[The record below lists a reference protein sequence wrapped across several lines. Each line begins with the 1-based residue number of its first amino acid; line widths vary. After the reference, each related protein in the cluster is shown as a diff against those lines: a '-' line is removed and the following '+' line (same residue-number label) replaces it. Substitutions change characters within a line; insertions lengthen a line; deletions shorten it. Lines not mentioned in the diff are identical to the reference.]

1 MVGQGV
7 SCAAM
12 VEANAVPGFLPSTH
26 GLHFANRFAPGPTL
40 TFGPID
46 PRWIGIGDA
55 SAGLCGGMSWYVRER
70 FVAGLPIPADTD
82 APANGSTLFQALVRR
97 QVQSLDW
104 LRTPLRIWWMG
115 TLGAEHALQQTRSTE
130 WPHIRADIDAGRLAM
145 VGLVRQTGWNPFKLT
160 NDHQV
165 LAYAYEVDG
174 DAVTIRLYDPNW
186 PGRDDV
192 TITFRASRIQQSTAE
207 GLVGLLRL
215 A

>member
-1 MVGQGV
+1 MVDT
-7 SCAAM
+7 
-12 VEANAVPGFLPSTH
+12 NAVPDFLPSTK
-26 GLHFANRFAPGPTL
+26 GLRFANRFPPGPTL

-70 FVAGLPIPADTD
+70 FAAGLPVPPDTE
-82 APANGSTLFQALVRR
+82 APANGSPLFQALVRR

-115 TLGAEHALQQTRSTE
+115 ALGADHAVQQTRSAE
-130 WPHIRADIDAGRLAM
+130 WPRIQLDIDAGRLAM
-145 VGLVRQTGWNPFKLT
+145 VGVVRQTGWNPFKLT
-160 NDHQV
+160 ENHQV

-174 DAVTIRLYDPNW
+174 EAVTIRLYDPNW
-186 PGRDDV
+186 PARDDMS
-192 TITFRASRIQQSTAE
+192 ITLGA
-207 GLVGLLRL
+207 GLTQTTGEPLFGVLRL